1 MTAAAAQIEPLAGQL
16 VEALD
21 ETIALQQEVIAQLK
35 GLSDGMLSRDSAAA
49 ERLMDGLGTIVPRLE
64 AAAQQ
69 RAALR
74 SQLALAMDCPVGD
87 VTLRRLGRD
96 LPPPLSGAVAARQER
111 LRDLAE
117 ALRAGHLR
125 TAVRLS
131 EVARVNRAIL
141 GDLFPGRHD
150 DRMYRTDGRTRWLGG
165 YGLLDAR
172 S

>member
-1 MTAAAAQIEPLAGQL
+1 MTAAAAEIEPLAGQL

-21 ETIALQQEVIAQLK
+21 ETIALQQEVVAQL
-35 GLSDGMLSRDSAAA
+35 GALSDGMLSRDSAAA
-49 ERLMDGLGTIVPRLE
+49 ERLMDGLGAMVPRLE
-64 AAAQQ
+64 AAAQR

-74 SQLALAMDCPVGD
+74 SRLALAMDCPVGD
-87 VTLRRLGRD
+87 VTLARLGRD
-96 LPPPLSGAVAARQER
+96 LPPPLSGAVAARQKH

-117 ALRAGHLR
+117 TVRAGHLR

-131 EVARVNRAIL
+131 EVARVNRTIL
-141 GDLFPGRHD
+141 AGLLPGRHG
-150 DRMYRTDGRTRWLGG
+150 DRTYRTDGRTQWLDG